1 MIRTLI
7 ALGLLF
13 GLAGAALAA
22 PPAVSPPGKRLVVQ
36 PDETSPGPMAEAE
49 RPDGWTWFGMGFE
62 SRRARLAGDDEGSG
76 PGEPW
81 ADGPYGTRAN
91 VAAGNAAR
99 SRRARSSVLPR
110 CFSPAPPVRASS
122 ARRPPCTGPGRW
134 SPGRRAACLADRRR
148 RGSRRCRVAPPRAR
162 PGSRGTSLPCPVCPR
177 SSGSTSRVAPR
188 PFPPCRSAPKRSRC
202 IPRSKRAR
210 LPR

>member
-22 PPAVSPPGKRLVVQ
+22 PPAVSPPGKRLVVP
-36 PDETSPGPMAEAE
+36 PDESSPGPLAQAE

-91 VAAGNAAR
+91 VAAGNAAGP
-99 SRRARSSVLPR
+99 SFGSSPTTGSKPAAPATGGSSVGAPPSSTGAPRSSV
-110 CFSPAPPVRASS
+110 
-122 ARRPPCTGPGRW
+122 G
-134 SPGRRAACLADRRR
+134 SPGASIGAPMSSMGG
-148 RGSRRCRVAPPRAR
+148 RGQTGTRAR
-162 PGSRGTSLPCPVCPR
+162 
-177 SSGSTSRVAPR
+177 
-188 PFPPCRSAPKRSRC
+188 
-202 IPRSKRAR
+202 
-210 LPR
+210 